1 MVGDNYFDTQNA
13 VTQKKKNDRIWK
25 WKIIHC
31 VRTTIQRKKI
41 ASNLHSGANA
51 SELLEIIIYLVPYAK

>member
-31 VRTTIQRKKI
+31 VRTTIQRKK
-41 ASNLHSGANA
+41 STQHYTMLKYN
-51 SELLEIIIYLVPYAK
+51 ED